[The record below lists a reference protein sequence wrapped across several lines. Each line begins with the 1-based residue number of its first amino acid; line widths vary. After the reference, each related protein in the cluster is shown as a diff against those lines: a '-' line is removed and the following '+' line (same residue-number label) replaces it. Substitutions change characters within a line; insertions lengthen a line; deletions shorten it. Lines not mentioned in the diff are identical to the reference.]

1 MCATRISVF
10 IMERIR
16 TYIPDNGEVMS
27 GKSLAMSEKN
37 GQKTYHIALKQ
48 KRDREVFGASAWED
62 PYSRAIFGGNSP
74 EKFVD
79 TLKALGFE
87 LPKSLQGDVTK
98 KALEDFIN
106 KNPQW
111 EPKLLDEKKAEG
123 YVPLRISILYSLNG
137 RENASVFSRQGITQ
151 YLTPAT
157 RLGECLHEDL
167 GIYGI
172 KNPLFSTSADAGTAL
187 YSSMQL
193 YPASAPYN
201 CCDESVAAWL
211 SENKPANAIQQQQSN
226 VVTVQQQIQ

>member
-10 IMERIR
+10 IMERIK

-27 GKSLAMSEKN
+27 GKSLAISEKN
-37 GQKTYHIALKQ
+37 GRKTYHIALKQ
-48 KRDREVFGASAWED
+48 KREREMFGMSAWED
-62 PYSRAIFGGNSP
+62 PYSRDIFGGDSP

-87 LPKSLQGDVTK
+87 LPKSLQGEVTA

-111 EPKLLDEKKAEG
+111 EPKLLPETTEG
-123 YVPLRISILYSLNG
+123 YIPLRISILYSLNG
-137 RENASVFSRQGITQ
+137 GENASVFSRQGITQ

-157 RLGECLHEDL
+157 RLGECLHDGL

-211 SENKPANAIQQQQSN
+211 SENKPANAVQTQQSS
-226 VVTVQQQIQ
+226 VVTVPQQVQ